1 MSWKSLSP
9 AVVWLR
15 PRVFAWRDF
24 LTTHL
29 LELKKNNSYTF
40 LPFLFVSVCA
50 PFNNIVLLSSM
61 ADSSCTAVPTQ
72 QYPAITDEGKN
83 ECPVVKEEGTLIG
96 EAMPS
101 TGNGANKEGEKK
113 TEGTHTSSNG
123 NKKGKGTATQR
134 LKRPMNAFM
143 VWSSLERK
151 RLAEREPHLH
161 NTELSKR
168 LGEMWKGMTEDTKK
182 PFRDEAQKL
191 KAKLMEE
198 HPDYKYRPRRRK
210 DIGNLRHSSC
220 IFGTPTGAYMPGQ
233 PMVNGNGYMK
243 IYPVPHPQPPRGY
256 VRATPTGFPSEMS
269 YVYPYQAAAT
279 YMSPTM
285 HQATFPHHFG
295 ANTVYPGGYI
305 MHGQSSN
312 QPVQAYPY
320 NTIATTQQQG
330 ILLHKEQPLLVQQ
343 TPSVEDNGT
352 GVYSNDMDSQHS
364 LCSSNML
371 QLQNPPLNQVSNEH
385 TKEYS
390 VITTKQEQV
399 MGCDKQEQFTQHTP
413 HNGETLSGQPQLM
426 LPLLTSHN
434 HEKPCSSSGIVTPP
448 CSPCETSTSIQT
460 FKNTVSGS
468 CADTKVCENYFI

>member
-1 MSWKSLSP
+1 
-9 AVVWLR
+9 
-15 PRVFAWRDF
+15 
-24 LTTHL
+24 
-29 LELKKNNSYTF
+29 
-40 LPFLFVSVCA
+40 
-50 PFNNIVLLSSM
+50 M
-61 ADSSCTAVPTQ
+61 ADSSCTAVPKQ
-72 QYPAITDEGKN
+72 QCPAGITGEGKH
-83 ECPVVKEEGTLIG
+83 ECPVVKQEGTLVS

-101 TGNGANKEGEKK
+101 TGNGAKKEGEKK

-123 NKKGKGTATQR
+123 SKKGKGTATQR

-191 KAKLMEE
+191 KAKLMED

-243 IYPVPHPQPPRGY
+243 IYPMPHPHAPRGY

-279 YMSPTM
+279 YMSPAM
-285 HQATFPHHFG
+285 HQTTFPHHFG

-305 MHGQSSN
+305 MQGQSSHHSAH
-312 QPVQAYPY
+312 QAYPY
-320 NTIATTQQQG
+320 SSIATTQQQG
-330 ILLHKEQPLLVQQ
+330 ILLQKEQQPLLVQQ
-343 TPSVEDNGT
+343 APSVEDGMDNGT
-352 GVYSNDMDSQHS
+352 GVYSNDIDGQHS
-364 LCSSNML
+364 LCSSNMH
-371 QLQNPPLNQVSNEH
+371 QLQNPSLNQVSNEH
-385 TKEYS
+385 TEEYSS

-399 MGCDKQEQFTQHTP
+399 MGCDKQELFTQHTLR
-413 HNGETLSGQPQLM
+413 NGETLSGQPQLM
-426 LPLLTSHN
+426 PPLLTSHN
-434 HEKPCSSSGIVTPP
+434 QEKPYSSSGIETPP

-460 FKNTVSGS
+460 FKNTVSSS
-468 CADTKVCENYFI
+468 CTDTKVCENYFI